1 MRNYSERCL
10 RNLQD
15 RMIIFGFEGWDIFI
29 VMGVALTFQSI
40 HMNKLILWLAI
51 FSTAGFLYFIKR
63 GKPSFATE
71 HFIDWF
77 VKEKKWTAI
86 PQVIGHSIKG
96 RGINIKLNSLQSILP
111 YSHFED
117 DLLVFNDDS
126 LSACY
131 ELICPSL
138 DNFSSAELVGFSQR
152 IETFLNSLTNRATY
166 QVFFTLDSN
175 YQNEIEEHK
184 VITSTHHLIKSMHL
198 ERIKKLEYLKEAKI
212 LRRRRCYLFVNYSGS
227 YTANKSIKFFNKFS
241 QRKRV
246 IHQEIDSLKHEIKLI
261 CQSVEDGLLGAN
273 FQFKE
278 LNKNQTMRLI
288 YKYLN
293 PDREKLGLPCP
304 FLRENKSFV
313 QQVCCSDLSIDETK
327 GEYMQYGGFY
337 HKYITLKV
345 LPESTEPG
353 MLDHI
358 ANMSF
363 SEFDV
368 IVNFEAPTKE
378 WGRKKIESMRKREY
392 GNMTGLFNIINK
404 DAETKVAQYES
415 LLEETQQNNQK
426 LFRMQL
432 TVHVYAQEL
441 EDVKKKTVEVIRVFS
456 SLNGAEMHDERW
468 GSVKPIFLSTLP
480 GWTKESSRW
489 ILLKSLHM
497 ADFLPLFSEFRGSG
511 RAECLFFNSTQG
523 LASYD
528 PFSDDLS
535 AYNTV
540 VIGAS
545 GSGKSFTI
553 NQLINQYS
561 KNDPVEIFIDIGGS
575 YKRQVILKNG
585 EYIPLGLKEKFT
597 INLFDLSQKKR
608 LKDFREEEQNEILI
622 IKTKTIAQMMGGLSR
637 FKESDQ
643 IVEDYIFRSIA
654 HLYQEVDY
662 PELSDLKEA
671 LQFIADEN
679 KQLQPFYE
687 PVVGL
692 LGIWFRGGQYG
703 KYTDGPSTISLDKSV
718 ICFDLKGLSQFERLQ
733 SVMLTIVT
741 NFIWGKI
748 MSEPKRRKF
757 VIFDECW
764 KLLNTPEAATFIAE
778 CYRTFRKYGAG
789 AISVT
794 QSLSDFLGSG
804 LEDAILGNSNTRFI
818 LRQNSAPTVDKIVK
832 YFNFNEQEKR
842 LIESI
847 QIKKGEY
854 SEVFFSQSKE
864 LQNISSKMIIYPT
877 PIEYWVATTDSSDL
891 LHFQTIR
898 DQFVDLSLYEV
909 LEKCAEEFPHG
920 VGQKNAI
927 SKGGFTYV

>member
-1 MRNYSERCL
+1 MRNFSERCL

-29 VMGVALTFQSI
+29 VMGVALTLQSLNI
-40 HMNKLILWLAI
+40 HKLILWLAI
-51 FSTAGFLYFIKR
+51 GSTAAFLHFVKR
-63 GKPSFATE
+63 GKPPNATE
-71 HFIDWF
+71 HYIDWF
-77 VKEKKWTAI
+77 IKEKKWTAI
-86 PQVIGHSIKG
+86 PQVIEHSIKG
-96 RGINIKLNSLQSILP
+96 RKLNIKLNSLQNMLP
-111 YSHFED
+111 YSHLED
-117 DLLVFNDDS
+117 DYLVFNDDS
-126 LSACY
+126 LSVCY
-131 ELICPSL
+131 ELGCPSL
-138 DNFSSAELVGFSQR
+138 DSLSNAELIAYSQR
-152 IETFLNSLTNRATY
+152 IETFLNSLTDRATY

-175 YQNEIEEHK
+175 YQKEIEGHK
-184 VITSTHHLIKSMHL
+184 IITSTHPLIQSMHSQ
-198 ERIKKLEYLKEAKI
+198 RIEKLEYLQQQKI
-212 LRRRRCYLFVNYSGS
+212 LRRRRCYLFVNFAGS
-227 YTANKSIKFFNKFS
+227 NTAYKKMKFFNKFS
-241 QRKRV
+241 QRKKI
-246 IHQEIDSLKHEIKLI
+246 IHLEIDSLKHELKLI
-261 CQSVEDGLLGAN
+261 CQSVEDGLRGAN
-273 FQFKE
+273 FQFKA
-278 LNKNQTMRLI
+278 LNQNETMKLI

-293 PDREKLGLPCP
+293 PDREKQGLSCP
-304 FLRENKSFV
+304 TLRENKMFV
-313 QQVCCSDLSIDETK
+313 QQVCCSELSIDEVK
-327 GEYMQYGGFY
+327 GEFIQYGGFY
-337 HKYITLKV
+337 HKFITLKV
-345 LPESTEPG
+345 LPETTEPG
-353 MLDHI
+353 MLALI

-363 SEFDV
+363 SEFDI

-378 WGRKKIESMRKREY
+378 WGRTKIESMRKREY
-392 GNMTGLFNIINK
+392 GNMNGLFNIINK
-404 DAETKVAQYES
+404 DAETKVAQYET
-415 LLEETQQNNQK
+415 LLEDTQQNNQK

-432 TVHVYAQEL
+432 TVHVYSEEM
-441 EDVKKKTVEVIRVFS
+441 EDVKKKTVEVIRNFS

-489 ILLKSLHM
+489 ILLKSLHI
-497 ADFLPLFSEFRGSG
+497 ADFLPFFSEFRGSG
-511 RAECLFFNSTQG
+511 QAECLFFNTTQG
-523 LASYD
+523 LVSYD
-528 PFSDDLS
+528 PFSEDLS

-540 VIGAS
+540 VVGAS

-597 INLFDLSQKKR
+597 INLFDLSKRKR
-608 LKDFREEEQNEILI
+608 LKDFSEEEQNEILI
-622 IKTKTIAQMMGGLSR
+622 IKTKTIAQMMGGLAR

-654 HLYQEVDY
+654 SLYETVDY
-662 PELSDLKEA
+662 PVLSDLKETLRVVA
-671 LQFIADEN
+671 QNN
-679 KQLQPFYE
+679 KQLQPFYD
-687 PVVGL
+687 PVTGL
-692 LGIWFRGGQYG
+692 LGIWFKGGQYG
-703 KYTDGPSTISLDKSV
+703 NYTDGPSTISLDKSV

-733 SVMLTIVT
+733 AVMLTIVT

-794 QSLSDFLGSG
+794 QSLSDFLGCG

-818 LRQNSAPTVDKIVK
+818 LRQNSAPTVDKIVQ

-877 PIEYWVATTDSSDL
+877 PIEYWVATTDSTDL
-891 LHFQTIR
+891 QYFESVR
-898 DQFVDLSLYEV
+898 EQFAELSLYEI
-909 LEKCAEEFPHG
+909 LQKCAEEFPHG
-920 VGQKNAI
+920 VGQSNAMTKRGY
-927 SKGGFTYV
+927 SYV